1 MGSEVDNPK
10 WKSLWDGKSIYKDG
24 EVKISV
30 IKGKVDPS
38 NQMASYQVDGLSGAT
53 LTSRGVTNMLAF
65 WFGQSG
71 YQETLKNINY
81 ES

>member
-1 MGSEVDNPK
+1 
-10 WKSLWDGKSIYKDG
+10 
-24 EVKISV
+24 
-30 IKGKVDPS
+30 
-38 NQMASYQVDGLSGAT
+38 MASYQVDGLSGAT
-53 LTSRGVTNMLAF
+53 LTSRGETNMLAF